1 MPAVELRLLC
11 DGVENPGNR
20 ERIETAAQ
28 LLGGACVESCEGRL
42 IAVENAPDARSIY
55 GRRPLRETVTL
66 ALGNERRGLSRA
78 TLAAA
83 AETIVIPA
91 QSRSVRTLNV
101 AAAAGVAG
109 WYVLRGSGEQARARH
124 PRKRLPAVLL
134 SGADHVEVGSS
145 LRSAAAFGLDD
156 VFLEDLGAS
165 WFAGEHGR
173 RREARAAA
181 RRHKNPLRVRPG
193 SPAIAE
199 RFEEVV
205 AIVAG
210 GDGTPLSRARLARGP
225 RQLVVIGAEAERVVA
240 SAADARV
247 VTLGLAAGR
256 PAPLR
261 IVASI
266 ALAEIARQVGSGLA
280 PVPPARG
287 RAPRYEDELTPAVA
301 DDADVLWLSSETLL
315 DY

>member
-1 MPAVELRLLC
+1 VELRLWC
-11 DGVENPGNR
+11 DGVENPANR
-20 ERIETAAQ
+20 ERIEAAAH
-28 LLGGACVESCEGRL
+28 LLGGACVASCEGRL

-55 GRRPLRETVTL
+55 GRRPQRETVTL
-66 ALGNERRGLSRA
+66 ALGHERRGLSRA

-145 LRSAAAFGLDD
+145 LRSAAAFGFDE

-165 WFAGEHGR
+165 WFEGEHGR

-205 AIVAG
+205 VIVPG
-210 GDGTPLSRARLARGP
+210 GDGTPLSRARLARGA
-225 RQLVVIGAEAERVVA
+225 RQLVVIGAEAERVVT
-240 SAADARV
+240 SAPEARI
-247 VTLGLAAGR
+247 VTLALALAPGR

-280 PVPPARG
+280 PGPPARA
-287 RAPRYEDELTPAVA
+287 RAPRYEDELTTAVA
-301 DDADVLWLSSETLL
+301 DDDALWLGPETLL
-315 DY
+315 GY

>member
-1 MPAVELRLLC
+1 MPAVELRLWC
-11 DGVENPGNR
+11 DGVENPANR
-20 ERIETAAQ
+20 ERIEAAAH
-28 LLGGACVESCEGRL
+28 LLGGACVESREGRL
-42 IAVENAPDARSIY
+42 IALENASDARSIY

-83 AETIVIPA
+83 AETLVIPA

-109 WYVLRGSGEQARARH
+109 GYVLRGSGEQARARH
-124 PRKRLPAVLL
+124 ARKRLPAVLL

-145 LRSAAAFGLDD
+145 LRSAAAFGLDE
-156 VFLEDLGAS
+156 VFLEDVGAS
-165 WFAGEHGR
+165 WFEGEHGR

-205 AIVAG
+205 VVVAD
-210 GDGTPLSRARLARGP
+210 GDGTPLSRARLAHGG
-225 RQLVVIGAEAERVVA
+225 RQLVVIGAEAERVAA
-240 SAADARV
+240 SAADVRV
-247 VTLGLAAGR
+247 VTLGLASGR

-266 ALAEIARQVGSGLA
+266 ALAEIARQVGTVIA
-280 PVPPARG
+280 PAAPARR
-287 RAPRYEDELTPAVA
+287 RAPRYEDELTTAVA
-301 DDADVLWLSSETLL
+301 DDDGLWLDPETLL
-315 DY
+315 GY